1 MCVIDVTVLTLAAA
15 SYRGARR
22 TQRSRCLRALDA
34 VVQKK
39 LALPHAA
46 ARAKGLGAKHIVFAM
61 SSNGAFSRQGRRFF
75 NDVKQHVQDQ
85 GRTHMGIIFRDT
97 VTSFTARYWGTHW
110 QQRLSFALTGTSAAR
125 VLRMNVTDRIRAA
138 RIATGGK
145 DAHVLPRIYERVGCD
160 VPLPPTSGAIDT
172 KSLTCRLLLWAQ
184 GPSHK

>member
-1 MCVIDVTVLTLAAA
+1 MHQRHAAVEVTLLEMLKKSDYGWGWRRQVTLYSEGEGDNVSKRWRSDITGFDKNGNMCVIDVTVLTLAAA

-61 SSNGAFSRQGRRFF
+61 SSNGAFSRQTRHFF

-85 GRTHMGIIFRDT
+85 GRTHMGISSRD
-97 VTSFTARYWGTHW
+97 VATSFTTR
-110 QQRLSFALTGTSAAR
+110 F
-125 VLRMNVTDRIRAA
+125 
-138 RIATGGK
+138 
-145 DAHVLPRIYERVGCD
+145 
-160 VPLPPTSGAIDT
+160 
-172 KSLTCRLLLWAQ
+172 
-184 GPSHK
+184 